1 MKLKSAVLLSSVLV
15 STAAF
20 GQEPAA
26 PEASA
31 AAPAPAAAPAAA
43 PVNKSI
49 VPYGVLVGYANLT
62 DSSRANAP
70 DFFQYITRFGLKVS
84 EGVAK
89 AQFELN
95 VNGNGAQKSD
105 AKDSTSYD
113 TVTIRRADVGL
124 DLPSKTGVRFGRYRL
139 GNPEVWGM
147 DATYSV
153 DGFGGSDG
161 VLVTQGIDISEGNS
175 ITLKAGVA
183 NALSVPSSE
192 NYAYGASSPT
202 WNSDSKAILGAI
214 DAKFAGV
221 SAGVY
226 FGIDGKQKVSKESA
240 AVVDDTKTTTVNEAK
255 AAVLANYRPATHI
268 EAALGYNLDGI
279 GGGVAFQQIT
289 LGEVKSYANEGGKLK
304 DGKTVETFGKGD
316 DVQPGKNKVTNTLI
330 SVGVN
335 GDSSLFGL
343 TGIVQTGDKLVYG
356 GSVALKSTRNSEAK
370 GAAKDA
376 EKDAD
381 ITQFVVGGG
390 YNAGGFTLEL
400 DVAYESTKAKS
411 YSNSKGE
418 AGKSKNK
425 VETKLVGIYAF

>member
-26 PEASA
+26 APA
-31 AAPAPAAAPAAA
+31 AAPAAPAAPAAA

-49 VPYGVLVGYANLT
+49 VPYGLLVGYVNLT
-62 DSSRANAP
+62 DSTRANAP
-70 DFFQYITRFGLKVS
+70 DFYQYITRFGLKVS
-84 EGVAK
+84 EGIAK

-95 VNGNGAQKSD
+95 VNGNAAEKSKS
-105 AKDSTSYD
+105 KDSDTYN

-124 DLPSKTGVRFGRYRL
+124 DLPSKTGVRFGRFRL

-147 DATYSV
+147 DATYTV
-153 DGFGGSDG
+153 DGFGGGDG

-183 NALSVPSSE
+183 NALSVPSAE
-192 NYAYGASSPT
+192 NYAYNGTS
-202 WNSDSKAILGAI
+202 WNTNSKAILAAI
-214 DAKFAGV
+214 DAKFSGV

-226 FGIDGKQKVSKESA
+226 IGTDGKF
-240 AVVDDTKTTTVNEAK
+240 K
-255 AAVLANYRPATHI
+255 AAGAKTVANDPATPADESLTSTPELYRSATHI
-268 EAALGYNLDGI
+268 EASLGYNLDGI

-289 LGEVKSYANEGGKLK
+289 LGDSKSYTNEGGKLK
-304 DGKTVETFGKGD
+304 DGKTVTKGKD
-316 DVQPGKNKVTNTLI
+316 TSTLI

-343 TGIVQTGDKLVYG
+343 TGIAQTGDKLVYG
-356 GSVALKSTRNSEAK
+356 GSVALKSERNSESK

-381 ITQFVVGGG
+381 VTQFVVGGG

-400 DVAYESTKAKS
+400 DVAYESTKGKN

-418 AGKSKNK
+418 AGKSKSK
-425 VETKLVGIYAF
+425 VSSNLVGIYAF